1 MKSFCLIFCFAV
13 ILSGNVPAQTMVTQ
27 SNADSTVVI
36 TKDSRLD
43 DLVKKQKEINQQKQ
57 TIPGFRIQIFFGSNR
72 QRAQDVKVDFS
83 VKHADVSSYLTYQQ
97 PNFKVRVG
105 DFRTR
110 LEAQKFQKR
119 MEGEFA
125 TSFIVSDEIKLPAL
139 K

>member
-1 MKSFCLIFCFAV
+1 MRFSCFVFFLGMIIFKSA
-13 ILSGNVPAQTMVTQ
+13 SAQNMVTQ
-27 SNADSTVVI
+27 SNADSSVII
-36 TKDSRLD
+36 TKDARLD
-43 DLVKKQKEINQQKQ
+43 DLIKKQKEINQQKQ

-72 QRAQDVKVDFS
+72 GKAQDVKVDFS
-83 VKHADVSSYLTYQQ
+83 TKHPDVGSYLTYQQ

-125 TSFIVSDEIKLPAL
+125 TSFIVSDEIKVPAL